1 MDTFTRASIADT
13 VAGAINEDLGHGDI
27 TAQLIPENA
36 IAVAELVCRDNAVI
50 AGQPWAAA
58 VFSAI
63 DPGVILDWQIPE
75 GGRAKPNDLI
85 LICQGK
91 ARSILTAERT
101 AMNFLQTLS
110 AAATATADLTQA
122 IHHTKATLLDTRKTL
137 PGLRLAQKYAVKLG
151 GGENHRIGLF
161 DAFLIKENHIMAAGG
176 IAAAITAARNLSPT
190 QRVEVEVENLL
201 ELALA
206 IESQPDWI
214 MLDNFDLSDLKKAV
228 QLTPPI
234 IKLEASGGIET
245 TKDLIA
251 IAETG
256 VDYISMGALT
266 KHCKAIDLSLR
277 IKNMSA

>member
-110 AAATATADLTQA
+110 AAA
-122 IHHTKATLLDTRKTL
+122 
-137 PGLRLAQKYAVKLG
+137 
-151 GGENHRIGLF
+151 
-161 DAFLIKENHIMAAGG
+161 
-176 IAAAITAARNLSPT
+176 
-190 QRVEVEVENLL
+190 
-201 ELALA
+201 
-206 IESQPDWI
+206 
-214 MLDNFDLSDLKKAV
+214 
-228 QLTPPI
+228 
-234 IKLEASGGIET
+234 
-245 TKDLIA
+245 
-251 IAETG
+251 
-256 VDYISMGALT
+256 
-266 KHCKAIDLSLR
+266 
-277 IKNMSA
+277 